1 MTSRDV
7 QTTLNYFQP
16 QDEPPYCYFGWK
28 PPTGVPAH
36 NVTNNPQ
43 SVVVHD
49 ARGKQDA
56 FGLDTSGFQWVNYP
70 SAEKECVDRERIKT
84 VYYTEV
90 EAILKKYAGAKR
102 VFILEHIIRRNPDP
116 ETEPDGWTDR
126 GPAYFVH
133 TEHTL
138 DGVEQIVRRRFPD
151 DAERLLKGRYQII
164 NIWRPIANT
173 VAHYPLGVLDF
184 RSIDVDV
191 DLVPLRLMFPKCQG
205 WMYNVKYNPG
215 HKWYYLSD
223 QTPDEVVLFKSFD
236 SDASTARLVPHSAF
250 PDKTSPADAPH
261 RQSIGVRALVFDRE

>member
-1 MTSRDV
+1 MTSEASASRDV

-28 PPTGVPAH
+28 PPAGVPAH
-36 NVTNNPQ
+36 TVTNNPQ
-43 SVVVHD
+43 SAVIHD
-49 ARGKQDA
+49 ARA
-56 FGLDTSGFQWVNYP
+56 SRTRLGLIR
-70 SAEKECVDRERIKT
+70 VDSKRGIKT

-102 VFILEHIIRRNPDP
+102 VFILEHIIRRNSDP
-116 ETEPDGWTDR
+116 ETEPDRWTDR

-164 NIWRPIANT
+164 SVWRPIANT

-184 RSIDVDV
+184 RSIDVDA
-191 DLVPLRLMFPKCQG
+191 DLVPLRLMFPKRQG

-236 SDASTARLVPHSAF
+236 SDASKARLVPHSAF

>member
-7 QTTLNYFQP
+7 HTTLNYTRP
-16 QDEPPYCYFGWK
+16 QDEPLYSYVCCE
-28 PPTGVPAH
+28 PPAGVPAH
-36 NVTNNPQ
+36 NVTNDLH
-43 SVVVHD
+43 SAVIHD
-49 ARGKQDA
+49 VRGEQDA

-70 SAEKECVDRERIKT
+70 SAEKGFVDKKRIKT
-84 VYYTEV
+84 VYYAEV
-90 EAILKKYAGAKR
+90 EDILKKHACAKR
-102 VFILEHIIRRNPDP
+102 VFILDHTVRRNSDP
-116 ETEPDGWTDR
+116 ETEPDRSINR
-126 GPAYFVH
+126 GPAHFVH
-133 TEHTL
+133 TDHTFS
-138 DGVEQIVRRRFPD
+138 GVEQIVRRRFPD

-184 RSIDVDV
+184 RSIDVDA